1 MSEKSDI
8 EKMIEADRLRTKLE
22 KDMKST
28 MRWMIVGAVLSV
40 ISLGLQIFR
49 IIMRVKGVWE

>member
-1 MSEKSDI
+1 MIEQSDV

-22 KDMKST
+22 KDMKSA
-28 MRWMIVGAVLSV
+28 MRWMIAGAVLSV

-49 IIMRVKGVWE
+49 IIMHVMGVWE